1 MDKNQAVTTFLKTY
15 ADINNNPLFFNF
27 GDIENNAY
35 QVNVSY
41 NDTSLN
47 KQYVDGS
54 ELRRYTIYIDSF
66 KSVSTTPVVTGMLAE
81 NIDDMQEV
89 QKLLDWI
96 LIQADNKNYPDFGIN
111 CTIDSMTTKSTEPEL
126 LGIDSNLNPPIA
138 IYRITVDID
147 YIDSNKCLWSNNSV
161 ISI

>member
-41 NDTSLN
+41 NDASLN
-47 KQYVDGS
+47 RKYVDGS

-66 KSVSTTPVVTGMLAE
+66 KSVSTTPVIAGLSAE
-81 NIDDMQEV
+81 NLDDMQEV
-89 QKLLDWI
+89 QHLLDWI
-96 LIQADNKNYPDFGIN
+96 IEQSDNQNYPDFGSDYI
-111 CTIDSMTTKSTEPEL
+111 IDSMTTLSTEPQL
-126 LGIDSNLNPPIA
+126 LGIDSTLNPPIA
-138 IYRITVDID
+138 IYRITVRID
-147 YIDSNKCLWSNNSV
+147 YIDSTKSLWN
-161 ISI
+161 